1 MPQEAIKIYNLESK
15 ILRGCFFRLQE
26 LPPAN
31 SEQIAD
37 LADDLTAVVQCLVRN
52 EGLVGAISAMQQ
64 DAISGIK
71 EAIR

>member
-1 MPQEAIKIYNLESK
+1 MPQDAIKICNLKFEV
-15 ILRGCFFRLQE
+15 LHGRLFRLQE
-26 LPPAN
+26 LPPAT

-52 EGLVGAISAMQQ
+52 EGLVGAITALKQ